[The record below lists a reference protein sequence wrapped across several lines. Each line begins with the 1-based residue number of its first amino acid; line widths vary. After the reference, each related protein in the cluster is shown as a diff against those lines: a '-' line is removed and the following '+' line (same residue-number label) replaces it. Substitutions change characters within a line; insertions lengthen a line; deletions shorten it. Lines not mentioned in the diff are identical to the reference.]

1 GAACLERVQRMGE
14 RQRVIDSFDL
24 FVERAEFLSAGGM
37 GSTQLVELDL
47 GEDSIIVEGRCIQL
61 LTGDAVVRSK
71 IIPLEMSTRNNE
83 LRSGSYIMKIGRTAD
98 GRFIINVERI

>member
-1 GAACLERVQRMGE
+1 MPRDDHGMESLPIALLLGTLLAASTVAIGAACLERVQRMGE

-47 GEDSIIVEGRCIQL
+47 G
-61 LTGDAVVRSK
+61 
-71 IIPLEMSTRNNE
+71 
-83 LRSGSYIMKIGRTAD
+83 
-98 GRFIINVERI
+98 